1 MIRQVVLSP
10 ALRRSIEKEARTAL
24 PGECCGLLEG
34 VRRFDAIVVEAA
46 HRTRN
51 LAEGNDRF
59 EIDPADHFRLLHA
72 ARKAGREILGC
83 YHSHPNGKAAPS
95 TFDTE
100 SAHDDEFVWIIA
112 AVTEE
117 TFDLGAFVCQEGT
130 FRKVSMLQVLRD

>member
-1 MIRQVVLSP
+1 MIRQVVLPP
-10 ALRRSIEKEARTAL
+10 ALRRNIEKEARAAL

-46 HRTRN
+46 HSTRN
-51 LAEGNDRF
+51 LAEDKARF

-83 YHSHPNGKAAPS
+83 YHSHPNGKVEPS
-95 TFDTE
+95 AFDAE
-100 SAHDDEFVWIIA
+100 CADDDEFVWIIA
-112 AVTEE
+112 AVSEDA
-117 TFDLGAFVCQEGT
+117 FDLGAFVCEGDT